1 MFVKANRIQS
11 AIALPRTTLALGG
24 LLTAGYFATAVANAD
39 DYIYYSGADVDPV
52 VSEEGFPPFYEEI
65 AGPQLYNV
73 ADATDGGTT
82 VGTFEANTY
91 DAYILGL
98 TDTQIVVTADLTGT
112 NDPSVGSVFDYL
124 SFGTSSGDSSTI
136 TNVYSDVVG
145 AGGNTIT
152 DTLDT
157 PWGDFNIPTSF
168 DAAFFLDAENG
179 FDAPAAAA
187 DVSPSL
193 DLLSAL

>member
-1 MFVKANRIQS
+1 
-11 AIALPRTTLALGG
+11 
-24 LLTAGYFATAVANAD
+24 
-39 DYIYYSGADVDPV
+39 VDPV
-52 VSEEGFPPFYEEI
+52 ISEEGIPPFYEEI

-73 ADATDGGTT
+73 ADIADGGAT

-91 DAYILGL
+91 DAYLLGL
-98 TDTQIVVTADLTGT
+98 NDTQIVVTADLTGT

-124 SFGTSSGDSSTI
+124 TLGTPSDGGSAI

-145 AGGNTIT
+145 TGGNTIT

-168 DAAFFLDAENG
+168 DAALFLDADNG
-179 FDAPAAAA
+179 FDAPAAA
-187 DVSPSL
+187 DVSSLL
-193 DLLSAL
+193 DLFSAF